1 MYGVNMLAPPG
12 LGHAGRP
19 AAQPGIPKDAEAIVD
34 KLENR
39 VDAGK
44 LDAEKLTARLEV
56 RFGERAHSVIGEDG
70 SINFDAL
77 KNLIVETRSE
87 KLQARLEH
95 RFGEAAEGIVNTDG
109 SLDTERLKDLFAG
122 KHIEQIL
129 DRLEKRFGD
138 EVKGVFG
145 EDGSIDFEALK
156 ALLTGSSAPVPA
168 PPPGPASGPASESTE
183 TAPAGTTGSDDA
195 EISATPAPETAP
207 GETTAAGPDNN
218 TVTPPAGAADQL
230 YELRKTLFEAR
241 LERHFGEA
249 AQNVFTDDGKIDTDA
264 LRSLFKEQNPGH
276 TPNRP
281 GNGRGLFMGPPVL
294 DRPFFDIR
302 A

>member
-1 MYGVNMLAPPG
+1 MYGVNMFAPPG

-19 AAQPGIPKDAEAIVD
+19 VARPDIPETALTIV
-34 KLENR
+34 KGLEKR
-39 VDAGK
+39 EEAGK
-44 LDAEKLTARLEV
+44 VDTDKLTARLED
-56 RFGERAHSVIGEDG
+56 RFGERAHSAIGEDG
-70 SINFDAL
+70 RINIDAL

-109 SLDTERLKDLFAG
+109 SLDTERLKELFAE

-129 DRLEKRFGD
+129 ERLEKRFGD
-138 EVKGVFG
+138 EVQGVIG
-145 EDGSIDFEALK
+145 EDGSIDFDPLR

-168 PPPGPASGPASESTE
+168 PPPGPASDTASESTE
-183 TAPAGTTGSDDA
+183 TAPAGATGSDDS
-195 EISATPAPETAP
+195 ETGATPAPEAGP

-241 LERHFGEA
+241 LERQFGEA
-249 AQNVFTDDGKIDTDA
+249 AQNVFTDDGKIDPDA
-264 LRSLFKEQNPGH
+264 LRTLFEEQNPGH

-281 GNGRGLFMGPPVL
+281 GHGRGLFVGPPVL
-294 DRPFFDIR
+294 DRPFFDFR